1 MTMTERT
8 VMLIVDDVEIN
19 RAILSQFFQNEYEIL
34 EASNGE
40 EALEILESRNVD
52 IMLLDL
58 MMPVMNGMEVLGV
71 LHKNPRFS
79 HIPVIVTTSQDVVN
93 SEVQALENGAADYI
107 TKPYNPIIVKIRVR
121 NVMAR
126 QENEWRKVR
135 QKAQAD
141 KISEMQNI
149 IEIDQLTGLY
159 NHQTI
164 MTKASK
170 MVQENR
176 SVRYCIVYLDISCF
190 KVINEMFNM
199 ETGDMILKTAAD
211 YFKTVAGRRGLAA
224 RLSADQFAL
233 CVPEDTLDME
243 LVIQGLDAVMRSLAV
258 YRSIMFYAGVFVV
271 DNVYLSVNKMLDRAH
286 MAMNTVKGNYNKRYA
301 YYDEELRTSLMEEQM
316 LVRDME
322 GAMDNNNFCI
332 YLQPIY
338 NIDTNKIVSA
348 ETLIRWHHPQKGLM
362 SPSKFIHVFEKNGF
376 VTRLDRFAWGDACR
390 FLSRQRDNGL
400 EVVPISV
407 NVSRINMYDQ
417 SFVDYM
423 QSLLAKYD
431 LEPWMLRIEIT
442 ESAYMDNPAQL
453 VKVLKKLKNAGFTVL
468 MDDFG
473 SGYSSLNIL
482 KDLTVDVLKLDM
494 KFIQNFERSSR
505 ASIIMESVV
514 QMAHNLGIDTVV
526 EGVET
531 ETQVEFLKEIG
542 CNVVQGYYYAKPMS
556 TEECLDLLIN
566 EQ

>member
-126 QENEWRKVR
+126 LENEWRKVR

-531 ETQVEFLKEIG
+531 ETQVEVLKEIG

>member
-58 MMPVMNGMEVLGV
+58 MMPVMDGMEVLGV

-126 QENEWRKVR
+126 LENEWRKVR

>member
-1 MTMTERT
+1 
-8 VMLIVDDVEIN
+8 
-19 RAILSQFFQNEYEIL
+19 
-34 EASNGE
+34 
-40 EALEILESRNVD
+40 
-52 IMLLDL
+52 
-58 MMPVMNGMEVLGV
+58 
-71 LHKNPRFS
+71 
-79 HIPVIVTTSQDVVN
+79 
-93 SEVQALENGAADYI
+93 
-107 TKPYNPIIVKIRVR
+107 
-121 NVMAR
+121 
-126 QENEWRKVR
+126 
-135 QKAQAD
+135 
-141 KISEMQNI
+141 
-149 IEIDQLTGLY
+149 
-159 NHQTI
+159 
-164 MTKASK
+164 
-170 MVQENR
+170 
-176 SVRYCIVYLDISCF
+176 
-190 KVINEMFNM
+190 
-199 ETGDMILKTAAD
+199 
-211 YFKTVAGRRGLAA
+211 
-224 RLSADQFAL
+224 
-233 CVPEDTLDME
+233 ME

-338 NIDTNKIVSA
+338 NTDTNKIVSA

-376 VTRLDRFAWGDACR
+376 VTRLDRFAWGAACR

-556 TEECLDLLIN
+556 TEACLDLLIN

>member
-126 QENEWRKVR
+126 LENEWRKVR

-199 ETGDMILKTAAD
+199 ETGDMILKTAAA

-338 NIDTNKIVSA
+338 NTDTNKIVSA
-348 ETLIRWHHPQKGLM
+348 ETLIRWHHLQKGLM

-376 VTRLDRFAWGDACR
+376 VTRLDRFAWGAACR

-556 TEECLDLLIN
+556 TEACLNLLIN